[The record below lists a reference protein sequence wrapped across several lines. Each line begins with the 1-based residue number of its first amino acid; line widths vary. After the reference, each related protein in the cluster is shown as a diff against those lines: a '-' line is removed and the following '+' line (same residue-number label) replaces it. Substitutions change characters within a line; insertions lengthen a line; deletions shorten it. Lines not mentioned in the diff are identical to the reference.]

1 MLTTFASLGEGK
13 LFGFRVRV
21 AHDADRHLWDEY
33 IDGHPDASLFHRFG
47 WRDVI
52 HGTYKHDAYF
62 LMAVRSGP
70 AGAEASAPH
79 PQTTMGV
86 LPLIHLRSAIFGSSL
101 VSLPFVDGGGILAD
115 SSEVE
120 EALLSEALSLAR
132 RVGADSIDL
141 RCEHA
146 LAASDEAST
155 DGGIKRFAPAALAK
169 RSQKVRMVLTL
180 PGSSTELVRS
190 FRSKLRSQFKRPLR
204 EGCTTKVGGMELL
217 EDFYRVFLVNM
228 RDLGSPVH
236 SKELMRRVLETFRE
250 RSRVFAVYLAGKPIA
265 ASLVIGFKG
274 ILRNP
279 WASSDRRY
287 SAISPN
293 MLLYLRMLEFAC
305 DEGYRTFDFG
315 RSTPG
320 EGTYRFKEQWGA
332 VPAPLHWYLLSF
344 LGDPGG
350 TQESAAERFKLASRC
365 WRKLPVAVT
374 RVLGPRIRK
383 HISL

>member
-1 MLTTFASLGEGK
+1 
-13 LFGFRVRV
+13 
-21 AHDADRHLWDEY
+21 
-33 IDGHPDASLFHRFG
+33 
-47 WRDVI
+47 
-52 HGTYKHDAYF
+52 
-62 LMAVRSGP
+62 
-70 AGAEASAPH
+70 
-79 PQTTMGV
+79 
-86 LPLIHLRSAIFGSSL
+86 
-101 VSLPFVDGGGILAD
+101 
-115 SSEVE
+115 
-120 EALLSEALSLAR
+120 
-132 RVGADSIDL
+132 
-141 RCEHA
+141 
-146 LAASDEAST
+146 
-155 DGGIKRFAPAALAK
+155 
-169 RSQKVRMVLTL
+169 
-180 PGSSTELVRS
+180 
-190 FRSKLRSQFKRPLR
+190 
-204 EGCTTKVGGMELL
+204 MELL
-217 EDFYRVFLVNM
+217 EDFYRVFLLNM

-236 SKELMRRVLETFRE
+236 SKELMRRVLETFPE

-344 LGDPGG
+344 LGGSGG
-350 TQESAAERFKLASRC
+350 TEESPAERFKLAARC